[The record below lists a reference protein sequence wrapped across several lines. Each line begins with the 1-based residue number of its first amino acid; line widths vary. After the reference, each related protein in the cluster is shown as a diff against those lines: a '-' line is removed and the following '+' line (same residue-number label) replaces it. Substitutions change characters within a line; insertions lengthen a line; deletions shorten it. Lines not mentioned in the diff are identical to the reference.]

1 MRLRRAHLPSLLAAA
16 AVFAALAAPARASA
30 CANVDLIPTQANVD
44 AVARA
49 TTCLINEQRRRH
61 HLRRLRRS
69 ASLALAARR
78 HAADMVSRGY
88 FSHVTPSGSS
98 ARDRVRQAG
107 YVPTGVSLVVGE
119 DLSWASEGAAS
130 PRRTVARWM
139 RSRRHRANILSR
151 SYRHVGIG
159 VAIGS
164 PGFGGGGATFAV
176 EFARRG

>member
-1 MRLRRAHLPSLLAAA
+1 MLVATAII
-16 AVFAALAAPARASA
+16 AAPATPAGAAS
-30 CANVDLIPTQANVD
+30 CANAGIAPTQANVE

-49 TTCLINEQRRRH
+49 TRCLINEQRRGH

-69 ASLALAARR
+69 ASLELAARR
-78 HAADMVSRGY
+78 HAGDMVSRGY
-88 FSHVTPSGSS
+88 FSHVTPAGRS

-107 YVPTGVSLVVGE
+107 YAPRGVSLVVGE
-119 DLSWASEGAAS
+119 DLSWATLANAT

-139 RSRRHRANILSR
+139 RSRRHRANILGR
-151 SYRHVGIG
+151 SYRHLGVG

-164 PGFGGGGATFAV
+164 PGRGSRGATFAV